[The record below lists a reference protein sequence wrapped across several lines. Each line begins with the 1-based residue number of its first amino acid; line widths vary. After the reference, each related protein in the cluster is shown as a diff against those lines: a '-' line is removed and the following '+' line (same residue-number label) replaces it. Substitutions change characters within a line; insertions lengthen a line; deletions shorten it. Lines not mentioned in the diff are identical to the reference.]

1 MCIYVLYICT
11 CATNINMFSC
21 KYAEGAK
28 TLEAATHFIDP
39 KTCIDQQYIGHNVDL
54 KRQYLVSEDI

>member
-1 MCIYVLYICT
+1 MQKEL
-11 CATNINMFSC
+11 
-21 KYAEGAK
+21 K

-54 KRQYLVSEDI
+54 KRQYLVSEERCQIYEAQKCSGDP